1 MFSDPSQ
8 ELGVVVGVP
17 GPPPLGLPGP
27 LKALLPVLADRLQQP
42 VTGLGPSVFGHHQRP
57 RHQARQQVEHR
68 AGIDAVPAADRLG
81 RLQGGAAD
89 EHRQPREQDLF
100 GPG

>member
-1 MFSDPSQ
+1 VF
-8 ELGVVVGVP
+8 L
-17 GPPPLGLPGP
+17 
-27 LKALLPVLADRLQQP
+27 AVLADRLQQP
-42 VTGLGPSVFGHHQRP
+42 VAALGPVFPGHHQRP
-57 RHQARQQVEHR
+57 RHQAHQQVEHR